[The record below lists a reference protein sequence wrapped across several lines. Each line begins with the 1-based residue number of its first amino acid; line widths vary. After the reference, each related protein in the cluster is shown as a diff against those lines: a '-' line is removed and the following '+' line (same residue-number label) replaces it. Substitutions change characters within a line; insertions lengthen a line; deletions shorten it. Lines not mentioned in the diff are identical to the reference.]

1 MTRPSIS
8 FSEAALS
15 DYASQLF
22 LELEKHGCVITPG
35 DIDKAVRRHSRLA
48 ELRPETLV
56 RNIINIA
63 KVIGLLEAD
72 AARILQITPPLP
84 YQRPEKV
91 AQRIKH
97 LAAYFAKEPHDL
109 AKTVIK
115 AHMGQLFVANPERV
129 VSQIEAVAR
138 QLEVPVST
146 YQRRVAKNLHL
157 ARVNERV
164 LQKRLAEWHGVG
176 FSQRACLAIITKRP
190 DTLLKANMRTFVA
203 ELSRLLSHDRETVI
217 ALLVRCPALMLQ
229 RPATL
234 KANLKATAGELGVT
248 LEEIKTISLHFPPLH
263 YLAPATVRRWT
274 ENFAL
279 ALDAPFEEAARALL
293 RAPSLISRDLN
304 KLSWRARLI
313 CRIAARRG
321 ESLTRADIIRRWP
334 NALIYGPERLLGCYL
349 IAKWGL
355 ADRSW
360 SSLLLL
366 NRAKITHL
374 IDAWSEG
381 CHVHQRA
388 TIWRKRWVKRGVL
401 DEQTAV

>member
-1 MTRPSIS
+1 MARPSIS
-8 FSEAALS
+8 FSEKALS
-15 DYASQLF
+15 DYASRLF
-22 LELEKHGCVITPG
+22 LELEKHGCVITPVE
-35 DIDKAVRRHSRLA
+35 IDKAVRRHSRLA

-63 KVIGLLEAD
+63 RVIGVLEVH
-72 AARILQITPPLP
+72 AATILQLTPPLA

-91 AQRIKH
+91 AQRLKH
-97 LAAYFAKEPHDL
+97 LAAYFTKEPHDL
-109 AKTVIK
+109 AKSVIK

-138 QLEVPVST
+138 QLGVPVPT
-146 YQRRVAKNLHL
+146 YQRWVVKHFRL
-157 ARVNERV
+157 ARVSEKM

-234 KANLKATAGELGVT
+234 KANLKATARELGVT
-248 LEEIKTISLHFPPLH
+248 LEEIKTASLHFPPLH
-263 YLAPATVRRWT
+263 YLAPDMVRRWT

-279 ALDAPFEEAARALL
+279 ALDAPFEETARALL
-293 RAPSLISRDLN
+293 RAPSLISRDL
-304 KLSWRARLI
+304 KMLSWRARLI

-321 ESLTRADIIRRWP
+321 EGLRRADIIRRWP

-360 SSLLLL
+360 ASLLLL
-366 NRAKITHL
+366 NRAKITHS

-381 CHVHQRA
+381 CPAHQRVA
-388 TIWRKRWVKRGVL
+388 VWRKRWVERGVL
-401 DEQTAV
+401 DE

>member
-1 MTRPSIS
+1 MTRRSIS
-8 FSEAALS
+8 LSEAVLS
-15 DYASQLF
+15 DYASRLF

-35 DIDKAVRRHSRLA
+35 EIDIAVRRHSRLA
-48 ELRPETLV
+48 ELRPDTLV
-56 RNIINIA
+56 RNIINVG
-63 KVIGLLEAD
+63 KVIGVVGER
-72 AARILQITPPLP
+72 AAQILQLAPALA

-115 AHMGQLFVANPERV
+115 ARMGQLFVANPERV

-138 QLEVPVST
+138 QLEVPVPT
-146 YQRRVAKNLHL
+146 YQRWVVKHFRL
-157 ARVNERV
+157 ARVSEKM
-164 LQKRLAEWHGVG
+164 LQKRLSEWHGVG

-190 DTLLKANMRTFVA
+190 DTLLKANMRAFVA
-203 ELSRLLSHDRETVI
+203 ALCRLLSHDRETVI
-217 ALLVRCPALMLQ
+217 ALLVRCPVLVLQ

-248 LEEIKTISLHFPPLH
+248 FDEIKTASLHFPPLH

-279 ALDAPFEEAARALL
+279 ALDAPFGETARALL

-360 SSLLLL
+360 ASLLLL

-381 CHVHQRA
+381 CHVPQQVSV
-388 TIWRKRWVKRGVL
+388 WRKRWMKRGVL
-401 DEQTAV
+401 DE